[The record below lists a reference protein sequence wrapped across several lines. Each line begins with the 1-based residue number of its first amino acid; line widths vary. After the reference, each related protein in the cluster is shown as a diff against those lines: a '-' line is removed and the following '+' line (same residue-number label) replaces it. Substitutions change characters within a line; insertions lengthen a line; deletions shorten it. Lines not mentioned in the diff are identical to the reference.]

1 MSIEKAEF
9 QMEILK
15 VKIKHSDKMSSLLSF
30 GIMFEE
36 IEKQKDKGY
45 LQEAYISLSDSLPPE
60 TNIDK
65 YISGLILI
73 LLVREIEQYFIDI
86 LKLIIQKY
94 PEKIGSIEIPI
105 NDVIKLSKQEIIYF
119 AAEKYLN
126 EIMYKRPSEY
136 LDEICKLSSIE
147 RQKIEIL
154 WNYFVEAKAR
164 RDLGIHNSW
173 IVNNIY
179 IRKIKETKNKP
190 SFNIGESA
198 EPKINYIVEMYHHCA
213 ELIEKFT
220 EEITEKYS

>member
-1 MSIEKAEF
+1 MNIEKAEF

-15 VKIKHSDKMSSLLSF
+15 VKIKHSDKISSLSAF
-30 GIMFEE
+30 GWIFEE
-36 IEKQKDKGY
+36 IEQQKDKGY
-45 LQEAYISLSDSLPPE
+45 LQEAYIALNDSLMSK
-60 TNIDK
+60 TNVDK

-73 LLVREIEQYFIDI
+73 LLVREVEQYFIDI

-94 PEKIGSIEIPI
+94 PEKIGSINIPI

-136 LDEICKLSSIE
+136 LDEICKLCSIK
-147 RQKIEIL
+147 RQKIEIF

-164 RDLGIHNSW
+164 RDLGIHNNW

-179 IRKIKETKNKP
+179 ICKIKEP
-190 SFNIGESA
+190 SFQIGESA
-198 EPKINYIVEMYHHCA
+198 EPETNYIMEMHDYCTK
-213 ELIEKFT
+213 LIDKFT
-220 EEITEKYS
+220 EEIIEKYS